1 MGFIRNYYGTKYLV
15 SFGFEKHDDIYDRIK
30 YLKALKSGNKY
41 VFSYDYVIK
50 IDVLAYRWW

>member
-41 VFSYDYVIK
+41 VFSYHYVIK
-50 IDVLAYRWW
+50 IDVLAYR